1 MATLKFGQATST
13 IFNVSRTKYGED
25 KVYVHPDGSS
35 STASGWSPTGFL
47 HLSGNLQRMEEEKLI
62 EEFQRKKIGEFT
74 VRELVDFDVVSGR
87 VLEEA
92 DLESIPIHPI
102 FAVNMWEKLG
112 QRQRDWALQTP
123 EEMGDGH
130 FIMDN
135 PYVLNAMMPVLTLA
149 SAFLSRMHTVPFVDA
164 LFLGPR
170 EPMDPSTST
179 LTIPRGLY
187 TFWRRDEK
195 TRTVNDSQ
203 ECLEVVTSFLKYLH
217 GKIKWGFASG
227 YYMPWDE
234 APSKDNCHGV
244 TFIAKDSDDKET
256 IWIFLDLKLLDLLLR
271 NDLTSAEK
279 AGTQYSLA
287 ITMIHELTHAMGF
300 NFHHDPDL
308 EGLYGYESYF
318 EDSPQCELGFEMENS
333 VFGGIIEPVFKPPAA
348 PLAYRMVSSYPS
360 WSHLKVRALE
370 TFVMDQAAK
379 YNDLSYVYFVPIQT
393 FEDIRKLSF
402 WNTAIRQFG
411 FSAIHA
417 RSIRHGWAGRYVAFW
432 DLADHYNAPQA
443 GLLKS
448 GRIKDHEQKQAARIK
463 ELADVVAVYNSTQ
476 LSPLRKAASKFI
488 DDIMASA
495 SKEER
500 FYDFTQEQEEKLT
513 AIREVCIELHQPSN
527 AAGADQRDK
536 TALLL
541 LTKLEEATMA
551 HKETFNLLEASEAFK
566 NTIFRDRRATIFRWN
581 IGTRRLLNDLLTG
594 LSAKSSQDGKSIA
607 ILDQLG
613 QLLAQLEG
621 VRLKIFP
628 PLPTW
633 TLGHEYKPEGAEELK
648 KWPKDFFAGELAE
661 LEFMCDL
668 FAAAMESNPTKCYN
682 LAEKRVTDNQGPS
695 SMSFYCR
702 FLCTNKA
709 VVCRDDWMEKD
720 WEERN
725 QVVEQKLQWLKIMRE
740 GCTELWRGTFE
751 GWMLWYEAKRKKKD
765 DEKASDEAVE
775 LLRQNSEMERK
786 KRRQRF

>member
-179 LTIPRGLY
+179 LTIPAA
-187 TFWRRDEK
+187 FI
-195 TRTVNDSQ
+195 
-203 ECLEVVTSFLKYLH
+203 H
-217 GKIKWGFASG
+217 SG
-227 YYMPWDE
+227 AEM
-234 APSKDNCHGV
+234 KNQN
-244 TFIAKDSDDKET
+244 AKDSDDKET

-308 EGLYGYESYF
+308 EGSM
-318 EDSPQCELGFEMENS
+318 GFEMENS

-360 WSHLKVRALE
+360 WSHLKVRTLE

-402 WNTAIRQFG
+402 WDTAIRQ
-411 FSAIHA
+411 
-417 RSIRHGWAGRYVAFW
+417 
-432 DLADHYNAPQA
+432 
-443 GLLKS
+443 
-448 GRIKDHEQKQAARIK
+448 DHEQKQAARIK

-648 KWPKDFFAGELAE
+648 KWPKDFFAEELAE

>member
-195 TRTVNDSQ
+195 TRT
-203 ECLEVVTSFLKYLH
+203 FF
-217 GKIKWGFASG
+217 KIFTRKNKMGFASG

-234 APSKDNCHGV
+234 APSKENCHGV

-308 EGLYGYESYF
+308 EGLYGYEPYF

-360 WSHLKVRALE
+360 WSHLKVRTLE

-402 WNTAIRQFG
+402 WDTAIR
-411 FSAIHA
+411 
-417 RSIRHGWAGRYVAFW
+417 
-432 DLADHYNAPQA
+432 
-443 GLLKS
+443 
-448 GRIKDHEQKQAARIK
+448 QAARIK

-648 KWPKDFFAGELAE
+648 KWPKDFFAEELAE